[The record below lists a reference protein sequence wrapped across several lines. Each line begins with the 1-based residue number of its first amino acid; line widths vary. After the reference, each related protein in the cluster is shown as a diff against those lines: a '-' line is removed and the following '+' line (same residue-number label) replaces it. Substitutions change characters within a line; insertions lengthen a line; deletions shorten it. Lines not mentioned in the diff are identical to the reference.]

1 MAIPATKPRSINKTR
16 PEIQVRLQRSLSGK
30 VHRIIDSRSDGTS
43 TPDVQETS
51 SVYNISAAS
60 IFPSI
65 HGRCGGSAT
74 MKALYAISNKL
85 SVARSASF
93 P

>member
-1 MAIPATKPRSINKTR
+1 MAIPAPKSSSINTKR
-16 PEIQVRLQRSLSGK
+16 LNIQVKLQRSLSGK

-43 TPDVQETS
+43 IPDAQEMSKNS
-51 SVYNISAAS
+51 SAMS